1 MWERRGSQIWGEDG
15 VSVGHVDLG
24 MIARQPTTR
33 WQLGVNRGVRGKD
46 SSWRLRGGCP
56 CIWVALTA
64 LGVGGVIRGKV

>member
-33 WQLGVNRGVRGKD
+33 WQLGV
-46 SSWRLRGGCP
+46 SWESEEKILVGGC
-56 CIWVALTA
+56 V
-64 LGVGGVIRGKV
+64 GVVHVYGWHLWPWE